1 MARDRGVAASL
12 PTRVPDIRKGD
23 TVVVLTGRDA
33 GKRGV
38 VDRVM
43 RRRPNPYGRGT
54 RVRPDAA
61 TLSDA
66 AVVIDGIN
74 MAKKHQK
81 PRPRANQNDR
91 VPQVQQGGILD
102 IALPLSL
109 GKVMLVCPRCDQPTR
124 IRHQALENGQRVR
137 QCQKCNEQIEA
148 RA

>member
-1 MARDRGVAASL
+1 MAATSVSTRTLPCSSTTSATRAAPQPHEDRLPRTGGPVMARGVAASL

-66 AVVIDGIN
+66 AVVIDGIH
-74 MAKKHQK
+74 MA
-81 PRPRANQNDR
+81 
-91 VPQVQQGGILD
+91 
-102 IALPLSL
+102 
-109 GKVMLVCPRCDQPTR
+109 
-124 IRHQALENGQRVR
+124 
-137 QCQKCNEQIEA
+137 
-148 RA
+148 